1 MIRYLPWRQCAFAIK
16 TKGYPSYR
24 TFRMFALATCTLNII
39 QLVSQS
45 IVFFSP
51 TSSHSMS
58 LASDTADDDS
68 ATSSVALQVY
78 TSTAQLVYTG
88 AWVGLFNVVV
98 LSAKIF
104 RLGYY
109 GIIRYYSDGK
119 GIFGLLIG
127 FHRSILRWLDRRRQ
141 RQEDARRA
149 FRNRRMFSGAVKN
162 RSDID
167 VHMRDAMSRD
177 AAGLERMGLLGPSTR
192 EADEYD
198 DNDHSVAAGR
208 DDGSIVNHV
217 EDDCG
222 DSEEVDDAWNAGRRT
237 SQRLGAG
244 SRGWNWNPALQS
256 MSSNKGKSMRRRI
269 G

>member
-1 MIRYLPWRQCAFAIK
+1 
-16 TKGYPSYR
+16 
-24 TFRMFALATCTLNII
+24 MFALATCTLNII

-58 LASDTADDDS
+58 IASDTADDDS

-119 GIFGLLIG
+119 GIIGLLIG
-127 FHRSILRWLDRRRQ
+127 FNRSILHWLDRRRQ

-149 FRNRRMFSGAVKN
+149 FRNRRMFPGAVKN
-162 RSDID
+162 RNDAD
-167 VHMRDAMSRD
+167 VHMRDATSRD
-177 AAGLERMGLLGPSTR
+177 AAGLERMGLLGRS
-192 EADEYD
+192 ASGVDEHD
-198 DNDHSVAAGR
+198 DNDNSVAVDGEAGEE
-208 DDGSIVNHV
+208 G
-217 EDDCG
+217 EDA
-222 DSEEVDDAWNAGRRT
+222 EWMT
-237 SQRLGAG
+237 PQQRLLAS
-244 SRGWNWNPALQS
+244 SRGSPPLLHTDPHPTLRY
-256 MSSNKGKSMRRRI
+256 NKGKSMRYSARLYQLRDTSI
-269 G
+269 